1 MLADNYVIT
10 DRTIKEPPTSFGQKL
25 KFLGPG
31 FILSASIVGS
41 GELIATTALGA
52 RAGFIAFWV
61 IIVSCL
67 VKVAVQ
73 LEFGKQAIL
82 TGKTAM
88 HSFNTLTGPRP
99 GKKGNWVVWTVF
111 ILISLKIIQI
121 GGIVGG
127 TAIVL
132 HMLFP
137 VLPIYI
143 AALLSACLASAM
155 IYRGFYKVIEKVSL
169 VMIAGFTISTITA
182 VFMLRYT
189 QFSFSWAD
197 IYEGLQ
203 FKLPSAI
210 VAVAFGAFG
219 ITGVGADEIIAYN
232 YWCIEKGYA
241 AYTGPRNDSP
251 EWKKRARGWISV
263 MYLDALFAMIIY
275 TIVTAA
281 FYLLGAAVLH
291 GRNVIPEGNG
301 VIETL
306 ALIYTHS
313 LGSGAKT
320 LYLVGAFFV
329 LFSSVFASLAAWT
342 RVFPD
347 IFGQMGWINFFNVQQ
362 RKKLVGWLAWIIP
375 MIWVMMYLF
384 INLPVIMIISGGI
397 VGSVL
402 LFVVVYA
409 AIQFRNKREKFLA
422 SGILYSIAFVI
433 SVISI
438 ISIGVYGLVQ
448 LFSK

>member
-1 MLADNYVIT
+1 MLADKYVIT
-10 DRTIKEPPTSFGQKL
+10 DRTIKEPPASFSKKL

-41 GELIATTALGA
+41 GELIATTTLGA
-52 RAGFIAFWV
+52 RAGFIAFWI

-82 TGKTAM
+82 TGKTVM
-88 HSFNTLTGPRP
+88 QSFNSLTGSRN

-137 VLPIYI
+137 VLPIYL
-143 AALLSACLASAM
+143 AAFLVAWLAAAM
-155 IYRGFYKVIEKVSL
+155 IFRGFYKIIEKLSL
-169 VMIAGFTISTITA
+169 LMIAAFTVLTITA
-182 VFMLRYT
+182 LFVLRYT
-189 QFSFSWAD
+189 EFSFSWAD
-197 IYEGLQ
+197 ISQGLQ
-203 FKLPSAI
+203 FNLPPAI

-241 AYTGPRNDSP
+241 AYTGPRNESP
-251 EWKKRARGWISV
+251 EWKKRARGWINV
-263 MYLDALFAMIIY
+263 MYLDALLAMIIY

-281 FYLLGAAVLH
+281 FYLLGAALLH
-291 GRNVIPEGNG
+291 GRSVIPQGNG

-306 ALIYTHS
+306 ALIYTRS
-313 LGSGAKT
+313 LGPGAKT

-362 RKKLVGWLAWIIP
+362 RKKLVSWLAWIIP

-384 INLPVIMIISGGI
+384 INLPVIMIVSGGI

-402 LFVVVYA
+402 LFIVVYA
-409 AIQFRNKREKFLA
+409 AVQFRNKRVKYLP
-422 SGILYSIAFVI
+422 SGILYNAAFVL

-438 ISIGVYGLVQ
+438 VSIGVYGLVQ
-448 LFSK
+448 FFSK